1 MLKQLI
7 DRHNTKMIAKRDKLA
22 KKALTK
28 RLLESSNS
36 FGTTC
41 NLSKSSNKINRI

>member
-7 DRHNTKMIAKRDKLA
+7 DRHNRKMIARRNKIAKR
-22 KKALTK
+22 ALTK

-41 NLSKSSNKINRI
+41 NLSKNGNNVNRI